1 MTMEYY
7 ATVDRSAISCG
18 EVLQTDTGESLRVKV
33 EHEKEEF
40 DYEKMNVEIID
51 EKNPLSNEFDCKED
65 SYYDRY
71 DDRP

>member
-1 MTMEYY
+1 MDYY
-7 ATVDRSAISCG
+7 ATVDGFAISCG
-18 EVLQTDTGESLRVKV
+18 EVLQTDTGEFLRVKV
-33 EHEKEEF
+33 GHEKEEF

-51 EKNPLSNEFDCKED
+51 EKNPISNELDCKED